1 MIGLLALPTGLK
13 LGTDPASVAAAP
25 IVAATDASSLAPAVS
40 PAVAPAA
47 SLDLPVTNML
57 RLPNGLA
64 FEIVE
69 TATGVQTVVSEV
81 PDGLDTDLMTGD
93 ILLVY
98 VPSGEML
105 GTSTAL
111 REILQREF
119 ANGITTYSFVIR
131 RATDTLDAEF
141 RLGATG

>member
-1 MIGLLALPTGLK
+1 MLLGLLALPTGLK
-13 LGTDPASVAAAP
+13 LRTDPAIAAAVSTAAPAVTPAAAP
-25 IVAATDASSLAPAVS
+25 AIE
-40 PAVAPAA
+40 PAA

-69 TATGVQTVVSEV
+69 TATGVQTMVSDV
-81 PDGLDTDLMTGD
+81 PEGLDTDLVTGD

-105 GTSTAL
+105 GTATAL
-111 REILQREF
+111 REILRREF
-119 ANGITTYSFVIR
+119 ANGVTTYSFVIR